1 MMHACLA
8 CQTPLNHFS
17 TTLPNSALSA
27 CLLSSISF
35 SSPCRYGYT
44 SVTFSTDLG
53 RNLTCGSGEFTHTPD
68 NYDSYGK
75 DYQSYKYSKE
85 PATGTKGKGRN
96 LLEEVGAEIDAA
108 AAPAGA
114 GLDYYEKKGYGWG
127 WST

>member
-1 MMHACLA
+1 M
-8 CQTPLNHFS
+8 
-17 TTLPNSALSA
+17 
-27 CLLSSISF
+27 
-35 SSPCRYGYT
+35 
-44 SVTFSTDLG
+44 TFSTDLG
-53 RNLTCGSGEFTHTPD
+53 RNLTCGSGEFTYTPD

-85 PATGTKGKGRN
+85 PATGTKGEHKGRN